1 MTDIVAAWTDQG
13 WCDACKT
20 NIEAHPHEPGCP
32 IAEIERLRAAL
43 HEVYS
48 QLTNM
53 QPHIAS
59 LEEHCGNV
67 GRTRFIDDHVDAAL
81 DVARK
86 ALESK

>member
-1 MTDIVAAWTDQG
+1 MNDIVERLRPEAATFVELK
-13 WCDACKT
+13 DAFNT
-20 NIEAHPHEPGCP
+20 MREA
-32 IAEIERLRAAL
+32 ADEIERLKAAL

-67 GRTRFIDDHVDAAL
+67 GRTRFIDDHVDEAL

-86 ALESK
+86 ALEIK